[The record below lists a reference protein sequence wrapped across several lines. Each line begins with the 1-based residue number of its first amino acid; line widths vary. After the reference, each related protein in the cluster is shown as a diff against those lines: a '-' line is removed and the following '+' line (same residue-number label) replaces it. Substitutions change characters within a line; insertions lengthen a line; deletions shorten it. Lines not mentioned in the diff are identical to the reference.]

1 MEKNEFLTT
10 QKKIKILL
18 EKLKFK
24 NLIEFSD
31 SVIDG
36 KYNRALGLSC
46 GRIKN
51 FNKYEIEI
59 LENKYNINK
68 NWLLFGNGPIFQIF
82 TKENLEEF
90 ILKIEVI
97 NENQTITNGF
107 YFDKRVL
114 GNLEN
119 GIDRFLF
126 LFCVK
131 DDSLKNTLSKNDLL
145 LCYDINFQSNKNE
158 IEDGIYL
165 IKINNKLVLRRLTN
179 SIKEENKIYVTT
191 DTENSTKEAIE
202 KSKLPSIYGK
212 MIKTIKID

>member
-1 MEKNEFLTT
+1 MEKKEFLTT
-10 QKKIKILL
+10 QTKIKILL

-24 NLIEFSD
+24 NLIEFSN
-31 SVIDG
+31 SIING

-68 NWLLFGNGPIFQIF
+68 NWLLFGTGPIFQIF

-90 ILKIEVI
+90 ILKIEVLD
-97 NENQTITNGF
+97 ENQNITDGY

-114 GNLEN
+114 KNLEN
-119 GIDRFLF
+119 GIERFLF
-126 LFCVK
+126 LFSVK
-131 DDSLKNTLSKNDLL
+131 DDSMKNSLSRNDLL
-145 LCYDINFQSNKNE
+145 LCYDINFQKNKNE
-158 IEDGIYL
+158 LDDGIYL

-179 SIKEENKIYVTT
+179 SINEDEKIFVST
-191 DTENSTKEAIE
+191 DTDNSAIEPIE
-202 KSKLPSIYGK
+202 KSKLPAIYGK